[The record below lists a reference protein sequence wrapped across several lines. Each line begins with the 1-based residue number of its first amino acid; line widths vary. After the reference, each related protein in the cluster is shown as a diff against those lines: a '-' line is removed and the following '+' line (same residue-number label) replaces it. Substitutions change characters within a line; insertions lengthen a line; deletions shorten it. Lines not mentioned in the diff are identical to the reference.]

1 MRKIHFS
8 KRIIALMC
16 LFIGLSVS
24 MFTYAN
30 SYIIKDTYEI
40 SFYMNDNPVEEVKID
55 YQKELDDLRAL
66 YNNDDIQGR
75 LIIPGTDID
84 EPILKG
90 SDNDYYLNHN
100 PYGEYQ
106 AEGSVYEDYRTSLH
120 DRKILIFGHSSPN
133 WDVPFNELEKYY
145 DKSFYDTHKEIRI
158 VTEDG
163 VNVYEIFSV
172 HVEVGD
178 FSYMK
183 IHLDRDTYNEYLHK
197 YQDRSLYDTGVVVN
211 DDDEMLLLQT
221 CSNKSEYQGYKRK
234 FLLVVAKKI
243 REVK

>member
-1 MRKIHFS
+1 MHKMKLS
-8 KRIIALMC
+8 KRIIALIC
-16 LFIGLSVS
+16 LLIALSIAT
-24 MFTYAN
+24 FTYTR
-30 SYIIKDTYEI
+30 SYIYSDTYEI
-40 SFYMNDNPVEEVKID
+40 SFYINDNPVSEVKID
-55 YQKELDDLRAL
+55 YKAELDRLRAE
-66 YNNDDIQGR
+66 YNNNDIQGR
-75 LIIPGTDID
+75 LVIPGTSID

-133 WDVPFNELEKYY
+133 WNVPFNELEKYY
-145 DKSFYDTHKEIRI
+145 EKSFYDTHKEIRI
-158 VTEDG
+158 VTESG
-163 VNVYEIFSV
+163 VNIYEIFSV

-183 IHLDRDTYNEYLHK
+183 IHLDRDTYNEYLHR
-197 YQDRSLYDTGVVVN
+197 YQDRSFYKTDISVN

-234 FLLVVAKKI
+234 FLLVIAKKI

>member
-1 MRKIHFS
+1 MRKIRLS
-8 KRIIALMC
+8 KRISALMC
-16 LFIGLSVS
+16 LFIMLFVA
-24 MFTYAN
+24 MFTYTK
-30 SYIIKDTYEI
+30 SYINSDVYEI
-40 SFYMNDNPVEEVKID
+40 SFYMNNNPIIEEKID
-55 YQKELDDLRAL
+55 YQAELDKLRAE
-66 YNNDDIQGR
+66 YNNDDIMGK
-75 LIIPGTDID
+75 LIIPGTNID

-90 SDNDYYLNHN
+90 KDNDYYLNHN

-158 VTEDG
+158 VTESG
-163 VNVYEIFSV
+163 INVYEIFSV
-172 HVEVGD
+172 HVEVSD

-183 IHLDRDTYNEYLHK
+183 IHIDRDTYNDYLRK
-197 YQDRSLYDTGVVVN
+197 YQDRSLYDTGVTVE
-211 DDDEMLLLQT
+211 DDDKMLLLQT
-221 CSNKSEYQGYKRK
+221 CSNKSEYQGYNKK
-234 FLLVVAKKI
+234 FLLVIAKKI